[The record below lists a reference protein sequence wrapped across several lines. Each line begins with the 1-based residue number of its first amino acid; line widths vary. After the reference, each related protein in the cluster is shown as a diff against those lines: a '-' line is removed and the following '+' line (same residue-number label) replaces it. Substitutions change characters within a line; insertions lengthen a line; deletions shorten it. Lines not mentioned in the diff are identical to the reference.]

1 MRWRRRRGK
10 VSDAEVERI
19 VAQARE
25 GALAYAC
32 CFCGDRIEETD
43 VDPCALVL
51 IPRWGRP
58 DEVSQ
63 QFFAH
68 VECFRR
74 AGANTDELYVL
85 DEDYA

>member
-1 MRWRRRRGK
+1 MVWRRRR
-10 VSDAEVERI
+10 SRDLDPEIEEIRA
-19 VAQARE
+19 AARE
-25 GALAYAC
+25 DRLVYAC
-32 CFCGDRIEETD
+32 CLCGEAIERSD

-58 DEVSQ
+58 NEVSQ

-68 VECFRR
+68 LDCFRR

-85 DEDYA
+85 DEDYE